1 MLCGGGRECWV
12 GGILRDQAGASLE
25 ALSEA
30 NYSQR
35 PIWKQKQCC
44 WEHAV
49 VFDSTLLIIVL
60 SLGRGVPGVSDAWI
74 SILAP
79 PFINHVT
86 SSLPI
91 HTSHFVSPDKIPAPG
106 PIYKCSG
113 AGPASAP
120 LSSPDI
126 PTGTVNS
133 RPSGAPSYFM
143 SLHLF
148 LCAGD
153 SCYLKY
159 PF

>member
-60 SLGRGVPGVSDAWI
+60 SLGRGVTGVSDAWI

-91 HTSHFVSPDKIPAPG
+91 HTSHFVSPDVNRLH
-106 PIYKCSG
+106 SE
-113 AGPASAP
+113 
-120 LSSPDI
+120 
-126 PTGTVNS
+126 PTS
-133 RPSGAPSYFM
+133 
-143 SLHLF
+143 
-148 LCAGD
+148 
-153 SCYLKY
+153 
-159 PF
+159 